1 MNVRL
6 DHLVV
11 AARTLEEGAAWLEAR
26 LGVPVAP
33 GGRHD
38 LMGTHNRLLSLGADT
53 YLEII
58 AVDPRA
64 PAPARPRWYSLDSPA
79 LRARLA
85 RGPALVHWVVRTGDL
100 DAARLAAPALVG
112 EALAL
117 ERGGLRWRIGV
128 PPDGSL
134 PDGGAFPT
142 FIQWEGAAHP
152 AGQLPESG
160 CRLEGLTARTPR
172 ADEHRRVLDTLGF
185 AGEGLAHLAVGDSV
199 GVSAVLRSPR
209 GTVLLPEAGPWE

>member
-11 AARTLEEGAAWLEAR
+11 AARTLEEGTAWLEAR

-33 GGRHD
+33 GGRHA
-38 LMGTHNRLLSLGADT
+38 LMGTHNRLLALGADA

-58 AVDPRA
+58 AVDPQA
-64 PAPARPRWYSLDSPA
+64 PAPARPRWYSLDAPA

-85 RGPALVHWVVRTGDL
+85 RGPALVHWVVRTDDL
-100 DAARLAAPALVG
+100 DAARLAVPELVG
-112 EALAL
+112 EALPL

-128 PPDGSL
+128 PPDGGL

-152 AGQLPESG
+152 SRQLPESG
-160 CRLEGLTARTPR
+160 CRLEALTARTPR
-172 ADEHRRVLDTLGF
+172 AAAHRQVLESLGF
-185 AGEGLAHLAVGDSV
+185 EDAGLARLEAGEAI